1 MPPRGGYGNM
11 ERMDHELASI
21 DLDLAPNEASGLLP
35 VADRPLLDAHGW
47 DLAFWVVLDEGAVEV
62 SVAVVG
68 HAAGAEIDAG
78 WSIERL
84 HAIVEGD
91 QVKTEDA
98 EAVARHDGWI
108 YVFGSQFGKKDGP
121 LQPKRSFVARFRE
134 TDVRHVLEPP
144 AAALAVARPPFL
156 LHRLVND
163 ALRDGGPE
171 PVRLGPRSHR
181 ALIAATR
188 ARGRTQVR
196 DDDLPLNVE
205 GAAFRDD
212 GTLLLGLRF
221 PTTADGRPLL
231 VELDG
236 IQRLFEPGGGL
247 PEVRGFWVLDAVGRD
262 GTMAGVRDLAL
273 HDGEL
278 HVVTGNI
285 DAREKGSVLLEDYPG
300 GAHTMATHWRAK
312 LPPTRRSGHL
322 AAERVREFPDLSAIE
337 GIAVDAHGRVF
348 YVSDEDEGVVVKHT
362 QLIAAG

>member
-1 MPPRGGYGNM
+1 
-11 ERMDHELASI
+11 MDHELASI

-47 DLAFWVVLDEGAVEV
+47 DHAFWVVLDEGPVEA

-68 HAAGAEIDAG
+68 HAAGAEVDTG

-134 TDVRHVLEPP
+134 TEVRHVLEPP
-144 AAALAVARPPFL
+144 AAPLAVARPPFL
-156 LHRLVND
+156 IHRLVND

-171 PVRLGPRSHR
+171 PVRLGPRSHQ
-181 ALIAATR
+181 ALIEATR
-188 ARGRTQVR
+188 AQGRTQVR
-196 DDDLPLNVE
+196 DDDLPINVE

-247 PEVRGFWVLDAVGRD
+247 PEVGGFWVLDAVGRD

-285 DAREKGSVLLEDYPG
+285 DAREKGSVLLEDYPE
-300 GAHTMATHWRAK
+300 GAHTMATHWRAR
-312 LPPTRRSGHL
+312 LPGDRRAGHL
-322 AAERVREFPDLSAIE
+322 AAERVREFPELSAIE
-337 GIAVDAHGRVF
+337 GIAVDHQDRVF
-348 YVSDEDEGVVVKHT
+348 YVSDEDAGVVVKHT
-362 QLIAAG
+362 HAHLVVSEEG

>member
-1 MPPRGGYGNM
+1 
-11 ERMDHELASI
+11 MDHELATV

-47 DLAFWVVLDEGAVEV
+47 DLAFWVVLDEGPVEA

-68 HAAGAEIDAG
+68 HAAGAEIDTG

-84 HAIVEGD
+84 HAAVEGD
-91 QVKTEDA
+91 RGKTEDA
-98 EAVARHDGWI
+98 EAVDRHDGWV

-121 LQPKRSFVARFRE
+121 LQPRRSFVARFRE
-134 TDVRHVLEPP
+134 TEVRHVLEPP
-144 AAALAVARPPFL
+144 AAAMTVARPPFL

-163 ALRDGGPE
+163 ALRDGGPD
-171 PVRLGPRSHR
+171 PVRLGPRSHQ

-205 GAAFRDD
+205 GAAFRAD

-221 PTTADGRPLL
+221 PTAADGRPLL

-236 IQRLFEPGGGL
+236 LQRLFEPGGGP

-262 GTMAGVRDLAL
+262 GTMAGVRDMAL

-285 DAREKGSVLLEDYPG
+285 DAREKGSVLLEDYPQ
-300 GAHTMATHWRAK
+300 GAHTMATHWRCR
-312 LPPTRRSGHL
+312 LPGRRRSGNL
-322 AAERVREFPDLSAIE
+322 ATEQVREFPDLSAIE
-337 GIAVDAHGRVF
+337 GVAVDHHGRIF

-362 QLIAAG
+362 HLVVSEEE

>member
-1 MPPRGGYGNM
+1 
-11 ERMDHELASI
+11 MDRAPHELASI

-35 VADRPLLDAHGW
+35 VADRPLLAAHGW
-47 DLAFWVVLDEGAVEV
+47 DQGFWVVLDEGAVEV

-68 HAAGAEIDAG
+68 HAAGAEVDAG

-91 QVKTEDA
+91 KVKTEDA
-98 EAVARHDGWI
+98 EAVARHDGWV

-121 LQPKRSFVARFRE
+121 LQPRRAFVARFRE
-134 TDVRHVLEPP
+134 AEVRHVLEPP
-144 AAALAVARPPFL
+144 AATLTVARPPFL

-171 PVRLGPRSHR
+171 PARLGPRSHR

-188 ARGRTQVR
+188 ERGRTQVR
-196 DDDLPLNVE
+196 HDDLPLNVE

-212 GTLLLGLRF
+212 GSLLLGLRF
-221 PTTADGRPLL
+221 PTAADGRPLL

-236 IQRLFEPGGGL
+236 IQRLFQPGGGA

-262 GTMAGVRDLAL
+262 GSMAGVRDLAL
-273 HDGEL
+273 HGGEL

-285 DAREKGSVLLEDYPG
+285 DAREKGSVLLEDYPE
-300 GAHTMATHWRAK
+300 GAHTMATHWRCR
-312 LPPTRRSGHL
+312 LPAGRRSGRL
-322 AAERVREFPDLSAIE
+322 AAERVREFPELSAIE
-337 GIAVDAHGRVF
+337 GIAVDHRDRVF

-362 QLIAAG
+362 HLVVSEAG

>member
-1 MPPRGGYGNM
+1 
-11 ERMDHELASI
+11 MDHELASI

-47 DLAFWVVLDEGAVEV
+47 DHAFWVVLDEGPVEV

-68 HAAGAEIDAG
+68 HAAGAEVAAG
-78 WSIERL
+78 WTIERL

-134 TDVRHVLEPP
+134 TEVRHVLEPP

-171 PVRLGPRSHR
+171 PVRLGPRSHQ

-196 DDDLPLNVE
+196 DDDLPSTSR
-205 GAAFRDD
+205 GRRSA
-212 GTLLLGLRF
+212 
-221 PTTADGRPLL
+221 TTAPCCSACASRP
-231 VELDG
+231 
-236 IQRLFEPGGGL
+236 
-247 PEVRGFWVLDAVGRD
+247 
-262 GTMAGVRDLAL
+262 
-273 HDGEL
+273 
-278 HVVTGNI
+278 
-285 DAREKGSVLLEDYPG
+285 
-300 GAHTMATHWRAK
+300 
-312 LPPTRRSGHL
+312 PPTAGRCWSSWTASSGCSSPAAASPRCAGSGSWTRS
-322 AAERVREFPDLSAIE
+322 AATGPWPGSA
-337 GIAVDAHGRVF
+337 
-348 YVSDEDEGVVVKHT
+348 T
-362 QLIAAG
+362 

>member
-1 MPPRGGYGNM
+1 MHH
-11 ERMDHELASI
+11 DHELATI

-47 DLAFWVVLDEGAVEV
+47 DEGFWVVLDEGPVDV

-84 HAIVEGD
+84 HAGIEGE

-98 EAVARHDGWI
+98 EAIARHDGWI

-134 TDVRHVLEPP
+134 AEVRHVVEPP
-144 AAALAVARPPFL
+144 AAPLTVTRPPFL

-163 ALRDGGPE
+163 ALGDGGPE
-171 PVRLGPRSHR
+171 PVRLGPRSHQ
-181 ALIAATR
+181 AFVVATR
-188 ARGRTQVR
+188 ERGRKQVR
-196 DDDLPLNVE
+196 DGDLPLNVE
-205 GAAFRDD
+205 GAVFRED
-212 GTLLLGLRF
+212 GSLLLGLRF
-221 PTTADGRPLL
+221 PTAADGRPLL
-231 VELDG
+231 VDLDG
-236 IQRLFEPGGGL
+236 IQRLFEPGGRR
-247 PEVRGFWVLDAVGRD
+247 PKVRGFWVLDAVGRD
-262 GTMAGVRDLAL
+262 GTMAGVRDMTL
-273 HDGEL
+273 HDDEL

-285 DAREKGSVLLEDYPG
+285 DAREKGSVLLEDYPE
-300 GAHTMATHWRAK
+300 GAHTMATHWRCP
-312 LPPTRRSGHL
+312 LPAGRRSGHL

-337 GIAVDAHGRVF
+337 GIAVDDLGHAF

-362 QLIAAG
+362 RARLYAAPTAE

>member
-1 MPPRGGYGNM
+1 M
-11 ERMDHELASI
+11 EAMDHELASV
-21 DLDLAPNEASGLLP
+21 DLDLHPNEASGLLP
-35 VADRPLLDAHGW
+35 VADRPLLDAHAW
-47 DLAFWVVLDEGAVEV
+47 DQAFWVVLDEGPVEV

-68 HAAGAEIDAG
+68 HAAGAEVDSG

-91 QVKTEDA
+91 RVKTEDA

-134 TDVRHVLEPP
+134 AEVRHVLEPP
-144 AAALAVARPPFL
+144 AATLAVARPPFL

-163 ALRDGGPE
+163 ALGDGGPE
-171 PVRLGPRSHR
+171 PVRLGPNSHR

-188 ARGRTQVR
+188 ARGRAEVR

-212 GTLLLGLRF
+212 GSLVLGLRF
-221 PTTADGRPLL
+221 PTAADGRPLL

-236 IQRLFEPGGGL
+236 IQRLFEPGGGI

-262 GTMAGVRDLAL
+262 GTMAGVRDLTL

-285 DAREKGSVLLEDYPG
+285 DAREKGSVLLEDYPE
-300 GAHTMATHWRAK
+300 GAHTMATHWRSP
-312 LPPTRRSGHL
+312 LPGDRRSGDL

-337 GIAVDAHGRVF
+337 GIAVDHHGRVF

-362 QLIAAG
+362 HLVVSEAG

>member
-1 MPPRGGYGNM
+1 M
-11 ERMDHELASI
+11 ERFPHELASI

-35 VADRPLLDAHGW
+35 VADRPLLAAHGW
-47 DLAFWVVLDEGAVEV
+47 DQGFWVVLDEGAVEV

-68 HAAGAEIDAG
+68 HAAGAEIDVG

-91 QVKTEDA
+91 KVKTEDA
-98 EAVARHDGWI
+98 EAVARHDGWV

-121 LQPKRSFVARFRE
+121 LQPKRAFVARFRE
-134 TDVRHVLEPP
+134 AEVRHVLEPP
-144 AAALAVARPPFL
+144 AATMTVARPPFL

-171 PVRLGPRSHR
+171 PARLGPRSHR

-188 ARGRTQVR
+188 ERGRSLVR
-196 DDDLPLNVE
+196 DDDLPLNIE

-212 GTLLLGLRF
+212 GSLLLGLRF
-221 PTTADGRPLL
+221 PTAADGRPLL

-236 IQRLFEPGGGL
+236 IQRLFQPGGGA

-273 HDGEL
+273 HAGEL

-285 DAREKGSVLLEDYPG
+285 DAREKGSVLLEDYPE
-300 GAHTMATHWRAK
+300 GAHTMATHWRCR
-312 LPPTRRSGHL
+312 LPAGRRSGRL

-337 GIAVDAHGRVF
+337 GIAVDHRGRVF

-362 QLIAAG
+362 HLVVSEVG